1 MLKTILDVA
10 VIAILVIAFISGYV
24 KGFYKSIWGIL
35 TFAVFAGTL
44 FFTTAPISKIVIKS
58 TPIDEKIAAAIEAPI
73 GKLKGMSEEF
83 VFTDEQ
89 TVSADLAAAG
99 VSQSFIKNYVKLISK
114 HAEPGDKVTFKYIV
128 AQELSQTLTT
138 AAVGIAL
145 SIVYGILLYGILFRL
160 LKKLFDKVVKSA
172 LMKPADKVLGIV
184 FQTVFAAAILIIIG
198 GVAGTMSHAKF
209 MKKVNEAYPTTM
221 AFKYIYGENP
231 LQSVFDSKLNVGKFI
246 K

>member
-1 MLKTILDVA
+1 MMKTILDVA
-10 VIAILVIAFISGYV
+10 VIAILVIALISGYV

-44 FFTTAPISKIVIKS
+44 FFTTVPISKIVVKS
-58 TPIDEKIAAAIEAPI
+58 TPIDEKIATAIESPI
-73 GKLKGMSEEF
+73 GKLKGMSQEF
-83 VFTDEQ
+83 VFTDEA
-89 TVSADLAAAG
+89 TVSNELAAAG

-114 HAEPGDKVTFKYIV
+114 HAESGETVTFKYIV

-145 SIVYGILLYGILFRL
+145 SIVYGIIFYAIIFRL
-160 LKKLFDKVVKSA
+160 LKKLFDKAVKNA
-172 LMKPADKVLGIV
+172 FMKPADKVFGII
-184 FQTVFAAAILIIIG
+184 FQTLFAAAILLFIG

-209 MKKVNEAYPTTM
+209 MKKVNEAYPSTV

-231 LQSVFDSKLNVGKFI
+231 LQSVFDSKLNLGKFI